1 MSRSSRAPGISS
13 AILAVLASGS
23 FASAQGAGDN
33 AMQDRVRVAVE
44 TAGRATVGQPLTV
57 TVRFELE
64 QQFLREHA
72 VDLLQR
78 PVDLP
83 VQLVLPWAVDPDP
96 ERVRV
101 MIGTVDPTPGERAP
115 TVAVAN
121 EVVRARTL
129 APIERDGRT
138 FEAFAVPVRWTG
150 LAAGDF
156 ECAGTALRYAFTT
169 RFEETLLSGRQP
181 VDRIEGTATAPPFT
195 LTSAALPTGAPAGFT
210 GAVGQFTIR
219 VIAEPTRVEL
229 GDNFELALA
238 VSGDGNLT
246 EFEAPDRPELR
257 GFAVQGLVERSAD
270 GERVFAFDVLALREG
285 AAQLS
290 LPFVFFDPAVGAYRT
305 LRSEPVAVS
314 VEPRAA
320 NRPLPERVAKLIAKL
335 ERAGDGIGSDNDSGV
350 PMRIAVGIG
359 AALVCGLVGL
369 VVLRRRRSAGS
380 GGEPTAAPPR

>member
-13 AILAVLASGS
+13 VILAVLASGA
-23 FASAQGAGDN
+23 FVSAQADGDN

-44 TAGRATVGQPLTV
+44 TAGRAIVGQPLTV

-101 MIGTVDPTPGERAP
+101 MIGTVDPKPGERAP

-121 EVVRARTL
+121 EIVRARTL
-129 APIERDGRT
+129 APVERDGRT

-195 LTSAALPTGAPAGFT
+195 LTSAPLPTGAPAGFT
-210 GAVGQFTIR
+210 GAVGQFTVR

-290 LPFVFFDPAVGAYRT
+290 LPFVFFDPAAGAYRT
-305 LRSEPVAVS
+305 LRSETVAVS

-320 NRPLPERVAKLIAKL
+320 DRPLPERVAKLIA
-335 ERAGDGIGSDNDSGV
+335 RSGTTGADSGSESATA
-350 PMRIAVGIG
+350 MLMAVGLGVTLIG
-359 AALVCGLVGL
+359 VLGASVI
-369 VVLRRRRSAGS
+369 LRRRRSVRGD
-380 GGEPTAAPPR
+380 GEPTASGPR